1 MRTVLC
7 FDIGGSKYNV
17 GLVRE
22 DGSVVAKTK
31 RKWTQPGVQAMLK
44 DLFWAGHEVL
54 TQCADEIPCAAGAT
68 IPGLADAARGMW
80 VEASFSGIRDL
91 PIAQL
96 LRRQFSLPVAVEN
109 DARACALAE
118 RMFGA
123 GKDVQDFFYVTV
135 SNGIGGALFLNGAL
149 YTGAFGNAGEV
160 GHCTVVEN
168 GRPCGC
174 GKRGCLEAHAAGP
187 AIRKNYLELGGSA
200 LPDGT
205 APDAKEIAAR
215 ARAGEAAA
223 RSTYELEGRLL
234 GCALAQAVNILNPAR
249 IILGGGVSLAYDL
262 FGPTLEQ
269 ELRQN
274 IYLKAGGQVTVTPTP
289 LGYDGGLY
297 AAAALALL
305 RAKKG

>member
-22 DGSVVAKTK
+22 DGTVLAKTK
-31 RKWTQPGVQAMLK
+31 SPWTQPGVQGMLE
-44 DLFWAGHEVL
+44 DLFQAGHAVL
-54 TQCADEIPCAAGAT
+54 TQCPDVVPCAAGAT
-68 IPGLADAARGMW
+68 VPGLADAAHGMW
-80 VEASFSGIRDL
+80 VEASFSGIQDL

-96 LRRQFSLPVAVEN
+96 LHQQFSLPVAIEN

-118 RMFGA
+118 HLFGA
-123 GKDVQDFFYVTV
+123 GKHVQDFFYITV
-135 SNGIGGALFLNGAL
+135 SNGIGGALFVNGEL
-149 YTGAFGNAGEV
+149 YTGAFGNAGEI
-160 GHCTVVEN
+160 GHCTAVEN

-187 AIRKNYLELGGSA
+187 AIRKNYLELGGNV

-205 APDAKEIAAR
+205 APDAKEIASR
-215 ARAGEAAA
+215 ARAGEKAA
-223 RSTYELEGRLL
+223 RDTYELEGRLL
-234 GCALAQAVNILNPAR
+234 GRALAQAVNILNPAR
-249 IILGGGVSLAYDL
+249 IILGGGVSLAFDL
-262 FGPTLEQ
+262 FYPALER
-269 ELRQN
+269 ELHQN
-274 IYLKAGGQVTVTPTP
+274 IYLKASGNVAVMPTP

-305 RAKKG
+305 RKKKG